1 MGRTSPPFVQTTAQ
15 QHPGQTVQV
24 WFQDEAR
31 IGQQGTLTRCWGLT
45 GSRPTAVKQTEYE
58 WVYLF
63 GAVNPQTGAS
73 SALLA
78 PTVNTAYMNHHL
90 RFIGEQAGADVHVLL
105 VLDRAGWHVAKALEV
120 PANMTLL
127 HLPPYSPELNPAE
140 RLWAYLRSH
149 YLSNRIYQDYDDLLK
164 ASGHAWNQLT
174 PERLCSICHTEW
186 LPRTNQ
192 S

>member
-1 MGRTSPPFVQTTAQ
+1 M
-15 QHPGQTVQV
+15 
-24 WFQDEAR
+24 
-31 IGQQGTLTRCWGLT
+31 
-45 GSRPTAVKQTEYE
+45 
-58 WVYLF
+58 YLF

-78 PTVNTAYMNHHL
+78 PTVNTEYMNHHL
-90 RFIGEQAGADVHVLL
+90 RFIGEQAGADVHVIL

-127 HLPPYSPELNPAE
+127 YLPPYSPELNPVE

-149 YLSNRIYQDYDDLLK
+149 YLSNRIYQDYDDLLE
-164 ASGHAWNQLT
+164 ASGHAWNHLT
-174 PERLCSICHTEW
+174 PEQLCSICHTEW